1 VDIIQYLLHFSLQ
14 FKTAFDI
21 ISTAEEDRRCTHMA
35 NIKSQKKRALT
46 NLKRQNA
53 KAGEKSELKTAIK
66 KVLTAVEANDKDAA
80 VKAYNEANKALDKAL
95 VNSIKKKNYVA
106 RQKSRLAL
114 AVNSIK

>member
-1 VDIIQYLLHFSLQ
+1 
-14 FKTAFDI
+14 
-21 ISTAEEDRRCTHMA
+21 MA

-66 KVLTAVEANDKDAA
+66 KVLVAVEANDKDTA

-95 VNSIKKKNYVA
+95 VNNIKKKNYVA